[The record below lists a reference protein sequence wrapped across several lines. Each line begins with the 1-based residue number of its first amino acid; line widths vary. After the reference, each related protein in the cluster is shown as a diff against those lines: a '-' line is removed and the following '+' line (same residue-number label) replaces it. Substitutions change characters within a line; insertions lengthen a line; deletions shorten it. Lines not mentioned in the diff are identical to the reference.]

1 MDLTKL
7 KSKTTLEKVRNYEG
21 KNEHILKMKKKLEN
35 EGFFLMT
42 PSQISYVEENYN
54 VSPIELN
61 KIVEITTYLGEQ
73 LKEKFNLKNTPEK
86 VFIETVLGEGE
97 KSYHVKGKLYKNQK
111 ENILYH
117 IPKTQLLTDLFF
129 EPYEDLEVNFDSV
142 NKINKKNRNL
152 FPHQETAIK
161 FLLKRDKSILSD
173 DMGLGK
179 SMSSICAALLSGA
192 EKILVICPANAK
204 INWFREIT
212 DFIDEEMVTIV
223 KSGYWQ
229 PKVFTIIN
237 YDILNRFH
245 EIQDKRKKEEAKS
258 YFNDEKFDL
267 MIVDECFT
275 YDTIVD
281 TEIGKIPIGKIIENQ
296 MDIKILSYNLLTNQL
311 EYNKINRWIE
321 KKTKN
326 SLLRIKTHNNVFIDC
341 TPNHKI
347 YVKNKGYVKAEEIKQ
362 GDELYY
368 LSNTTNERSDLEKTE
383 ILFKKMLWPRFRF
396 KKKDRAYKEKNPHT
410 KKKSGKLRILWDKI
424 RNQSMFETK
433 ILFNQLF
440 GEVEDGTTG
449 NKKKN
454 LYKRSFRK
462 NKEEINR
469 SPQKKPTN
477 SKQLISKNEDEQS
490 YDKPNYFGK
499 SETKTNRENLFK
511 SWWKWESNETAR
523 KNLQF
528 IRRATKWLGIGVPNK
543 NIRSKRQISII
554 AKLVLT
560 GHWKSIFKNSYRNR
574 RKFSQNQEM
583 EIFGSEKNGSINYV
597 RVESI
602 TILESGSGLGREF
615 NNPKNTTVYNLE
627 IENNHNYFANN
638 ILVSNCHMIKNKDT
652 IRGKIVAQIAEN
664 IPKVWLLTG
673 TPIAN
678 RPMDYYNLLKVCQ
691 VPVTD
696 NFQHFAYRYCAAK
709 SFNKRLQSGKIKK
722 IWLTDGASNLEEL
735 HQKTKNYVLRRKKED
750 HLDLPPKIV
759 SPFYLELENKKGY
772 ETAFEDYVKWL
783 ELEGKN
789 LGPARQMVEMVVLRK
804 FISQEKVS
812 YTIDMVQNFLEQ
824 SETRKVII
832 FTVFTESLKK
842 LKEEFG
848 EIAVC
853 HNGEMS
859 DKEKQKSIDR
869 FQTDPNV
876 RVFIGNIISAGSAI
890 TLTASDTTLF
900 HDIDFVPSNHQQAE
914 DRNFRIGQDKTVNVY
929 YPIFAGTI
937 EERIYEILQK
947 KKEVIS
953 KVMGEN
959 VGNIDIAEDFISTL
973 FKI

>member
-42 PSQISYVEENYN
+42 PSQISYVEENYD

-73 LKEKFNLKNTPEK
+73 LKEKFSLKNTPEK
-86 VFIETVLGEGE
+86 VFIETVLSEGE

-129 EPYEDLEVNFDSV
+129 EPYEDLDVDFDSV

-179 SMSSICAALLSGA
+179 SMSSICAALLSGV
-192 EKILVICPANAK
+192 EKILVVCPANAK

-212 DFIDEEMVTIV
+212 DFIDEEMVTII

-245 EIQDKRKKEEAKS
+245 EIQDKRKKEETKS
-258 YFNDEKFDL
+258 YINDEKFDL
-267 MIVDECFT
+267 MIVDE
-275 YDTIVD
+275 
-281 TEIGKIPIGKIIENQ
+281 
-296 MDIKILSYNLLTNQL
+296 S
-311 EYNKINRWIE
+311 
-321 KKTKN
+321 
-326 SLLRIKTHNNVFIDC
+326 
-341 TPNHKI
+341 
-347 YVKNKGYVKAEEIKQ
+347 
-362 GDELYY
+362 
-368 LSNTTNERSDLEKTE
+368 
-383 ILFKKMLWPRFRF
+383 
-396 KKKDRAYKEKNPHT
+396 
-410 KKKSGKLRILWDKI
+410 
-424 RNQSMFETK
+424 
-433 ILFNQLF
+433 
-440 GEVEDGTTG
+440 
-449 NKKKN
+449 
-454 LYKRSFRK
+454 
-462 NKEEINR
+462 
-469 SPQKKPTN
+469 
-477 SKQLISKNEDEQS
+477 
-490 YDKPNYFGK
+490 
-499 SETKTNRENLFK
+499 
-511 SWWKWESNETAR
+511 
-523 KNLQF
+523 
-528 IRRATKWLGIGVPNK
+528 
-543 NIRSKRQISII
+543 
-554 AKLVLT
+554 
-560 GHWKSIFKNSYRNR
+560 
-574 RKFSQNQEM
+574 
-583 EIFGSEKNGSINYV
+583 
-597 RVESI
+597 
-602 TILESGSGLGREF
+602 
-615 NNPKNTTVYNLE
+615 
-627 IENNHNYFANN
+627 
-638 ILVSNCHMIKNKDT
+638 HMIKNKDS
-652 IRGKIVAQIAEN
+652 IRGKIVSQIAEN

-772 ETAFEDYVKWL
+772 ENAFEDYVKWL

-812 YTIDMVQNFLEQ
+812 HTIDMVQNFLVQ
-824 SETRKVII
+824 SETRKVIV

-869 FQTDPNV
+869 FQTDPDV

-914 DRNFRIGQDKTVNVY
+914 DRNFRIGQDKTVNIY
-929 YPIFAGTI
+929 YPIFANTI